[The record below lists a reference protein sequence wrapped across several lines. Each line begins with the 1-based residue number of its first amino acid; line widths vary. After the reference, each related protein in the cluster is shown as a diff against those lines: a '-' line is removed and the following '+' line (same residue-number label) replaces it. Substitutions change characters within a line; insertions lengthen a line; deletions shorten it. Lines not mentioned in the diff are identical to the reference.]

1 MKNKSQAM
9 EMETPIKSEPQL
21 ILSIILMEP
30 ESLDS
35 ELDLIHMVMETHILL
50 DSKILLN
57 LRTIKVEE
65 KLLKSKDKSQ
75 TQEVETHIKLELL
88 LIQ

>member
-1 MKNKSQAM
+1 M
-9 EMETPIKSEPQL
+9 E
-21 ILSIILMEP
+21 
-30 ESLDS
+30 
-35 ELDLIHMVMETHILL
+35 METHILL